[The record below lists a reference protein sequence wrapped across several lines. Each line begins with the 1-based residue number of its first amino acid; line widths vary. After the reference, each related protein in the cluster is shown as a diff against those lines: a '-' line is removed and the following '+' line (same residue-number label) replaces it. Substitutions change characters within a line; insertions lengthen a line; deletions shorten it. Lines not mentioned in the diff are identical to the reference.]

1 MVNSSRRGSRLEIIA
16 RPNQSASWRTNLLV
30 LAAVAVPSLGA
41 AITFALAGA
50 WPILPLAG
58 LELAA
63 LGGALHY
70 VNRKLQF
77 RQVITLNEDSVQV
90 DEGYRAPH
98 QSRSFTRQAT
108 ALSVLSEEHPW
119 ESPRLSLYD
128 RNGSVQL
135 GGFLGREDALKLQS
149 LLESELAV
157 RTRGALGQR
166 AL

>member
-1 MVNSSRRGSRLEIIA
+1 MVNSTRRGSRLEIIA
-16 RPNQSASWRTNLLV
+16 RPNHSASWRTNLLV
-30 LAAVAVPSLGA
+30 LGALSVPSLGA
-41 AITFALAGA
+41 AIVFALAGA

-63 LGGALHY
+63 LGAALY
-70 VNRKLQF
+70 CVNRKLQF
-77 RQVITLNEDSVQV
+77 RQVITVNDDSVQV
-90 DEGYRAPH
+90 DEGYTAPC
-98 QSRSFTRQAT
+98 QSHRFTRQAA
-108 ALSVLSEEHPW
+108 ALSVLCEDHPC

-157 RTRGALGQR
+157 RTRGRLGQR

>member
-1 MVNSSRRGSRLEIIA
+1 VVNSTRHGSRLEIIA
-16 RPNQSASWRTNLLV
+16 RPNQSASWRANLL
-30 LAAVAVPSLGA
+30 LLGALAVPSLGV
-41 AITFALAGA
+41 AIVFALAGA

-63 LGGALHY
+63 LGASLYY

-77 RQVITLNEDSVQV
+77 RQVITVNENSVQV
-90 DEGYRAPH
+90 DEGYRAPC
-98 QSRSFTRQAT
+98 QSHRFTRRAA
-108 ALSVLSEEHPW
+108 ALSVLCEDHPW

-135 GGFLGREDALKLQS
+135 GGFLGREDALALQS

-157 RTRGALGQR
+157 GTRGSLGRR